1 MSEPSKISR
10 AAHNILTRT
19 FNLHRDQNLL
29 LLVDPQSLEIV
40 EVMARAARELG
51 IGTTALFV
59 PRVLQAELDPR
70 EDLPLPSEGAI
81 READAI
87 LSCLSDRPEHLNYRI
102 RVLHASWSRQAKLAH
117 APGLTPDL
125 LHMVDIDYGAVAE
138 QARLLALALLL
149 GKRLEIV
156 TTDVHR
162 QEHRLT
168 ARIGGWSRPPA
179 INDGV
184 LRDGSWGTLPPGE
197 VHIVPG
203 EAEGRMVINGS
214 LPGRVMNL
222 GEELILTFH
231 DGRLTEIGPSA
242 GSLES
247 PAARHLRETQI
258 VYAQRRGDDD
268 WSNLAAIG
276 FGLNPAVQELTGIG
290 VVDEKKAHTM
300 HIALG
305 HNAGLGG
312 EVESAIHCNLV
323 ARKPTA
329 YINGRLVLKRGD
341 WRLNETDWCLDHRT
355 VMMPAGWWEALSHFS
370 RSGART
376 EREGGRLACVWNAGR
391 GRWDNAAVGTEQ
403 TARLA
408 ARVYPLLPENG
419 HAIAKEDLVADAA
432 QAGVPAGALPGL
444 FWVLQQFDLVR
455 PLTAR
460 EAALGMNA
468 ALMPEPAG
476 RSQREDAALSG
487 DAITHR
493 GPAGSLAGRRPIG
506 PV

>member
-1 MSEPSKISR
+1 MPEPSKIAR

-19 FNLHRDQNLL
+19 FNLRRDQNLL
-29 LLVDPQSLEIV
+29 ILVDPQSLDIV

-59 PRVLQAELDPR
+59 PRALQAELDPR
-70 EDLPLPSEGAI
+70 EDLPLPAEGAI

-102 RVLHASWSRQAKLAH
+102 RVLHASWSRRAKLSH

-125 LHMVDIDYGAVAE
+125 LHLVDIDYDAVAE
-138 QARLLALALLL
+138 QARQLALALLL

-156 TTDVHR
+156 TVDAHR

-168 ARIGGWSRPPA
+168 ARIGGWNRPPG
-179 INDGV
+179 INDGI

-197 VHIVPG
+197 VTIAPDS
-203 EAEGRMVINGS
+203 AEGRVVINGS
-214 LPGRVMNL
+214 LPGRVLSL

-231 DGRLTEIGPSA
+231 NGRLAEIKPDC
-242 GSLES
+242 

-258 VYAQRRGDDD
+258 AYAQRHGEDN
-268 WSNLAAIG
+268 WSNLAEIG
-276 FGLNPAVQELTGIG
+276 FGLNPAVQELTGFG
-290 VVDEKKAHTM
+290 VVDGKKAHTL

-305 HNAGLGG
+305 HSTGLSDS
-312 EVESAIHCNLV
+312 VETALHWDLV

-341 WRLNETDWCLDHRT
+341 WRLNETDWNLDHRT
-355 VMMPAGWWEALSHFS
+355 AVMPAGWWEALSHFS

-376 EREGGRLACVWNAGR
+376 EREGGRLACVWNAGC
-391 GRWDNAAVGTEQ
+391 GRWDSTAVGTEQ

-419 HAIAKEDLVADAA
+419 RAIAKDELVAEAA
-432 QAGVPAGALPGL
+432 QAGVPASTLPGI
-444 FWVLQQFDLVR
+444 FWVLQQFDVVR
-455 PLTAR
+455 SLTAR
-460 EAALGMNA
+460 EAALLA
-468 ALMPEPAG
+468 PSPTSWLPREEALQGSE
-476 RSQREDAALSG
+476 AL
-487 DAITHR
+487 ARRT
-493 GPAGSLAGRRPIG
+493 PAGSQAGRRPIG

>member
-1 MSEPSKISR
+1 MSELSKITK

-29 LLVDPQSLEIV
+29 ILVDPQSLEIV

-59 PRVLQAELDPR
+59 PRALQAELDPR

-102 RVLHASWSRQAKLAH
+102 RVLHASWSRRAKLAH

-125 LHMVDIDYGAVAE
+125 LQLADIDYNVIAE
-138 QARLLALALLL
+138 QARLLAQALLL

-156 TTDVHR
+156 TTDARR

-168 ARIGGWSRPPA
+168 ARIGGWNRPPA

-197 VHIVPG
+197 VYIVPG
-203 EAEGRMVINGS
+203 NAEGRVVINGS
-214 LPGRVMNL
+214 LPGRVLNQ

-231 DGRLTEIGPSA
+231 DGRLAEIEPDC
-242 GSLES
+242 

-258 VYAQRRGDDD
+258 AYAQRRGDGN
-268 WSNLAAIG
+268 WSNLAEIG

-290 VVDEKKAHTM
+290 LVDGKKAHTM
-300 HIALG
+300 HVALG
-305 HNAGLGG
+305 HSTDLGDS
-312 EVESAIHCNLV
+312 VESAIHCDLI

-355 VMMPAGWWEALSHFS
+355 VAMPAGWWEALSHFS

-391 GRWDNAAVGTEQ
+391 GRWDSASVGTEQ

-419 HAIAKEDLVADAA
+419 HAIGKAELVVDAA
-432 QAGVPAGALPGL
+432 QAGVPASALPGL

-460 EAALGMNA
+460 EAALLAPG
-468 ALMPEPAG
+468 PAG
-476 RSQREDAALSG
+476 GPQREDTAPGS
-487 DAITHR
+487 DAEAR
-493 GPAGSLAGRRPIG
+493 RVPAGGLAGRRPIG